1 MRFPHAPQAIGV
13 LDGREHELVE
23 DQHGIVGT
31 LSVMIAAALQGH
43 RHVAFGF
50 CRHGIMPK
58 AKGGVVR

>member
-13 LDGREHELVE
+13 LDGREYELVE

-31 LSVMIAAALQGH
+31 LGVMIAAALQGH
-43 RHVAFGF
+43 RHVVFGPR
-50 CRHGIMPK
+50 RHGIMPK